1 MQTDTLKC
9 ETIRYNP
16 EIGAFETVVELHEA
30 GGVYAYPVHLPGP
43 LTADY
48 AWVTNGLLERARAI
62 HRTGRSGLRMRRGTP
77 GLPRAA

>member
-16 EIGAFETVVELHEA
+16 EAEAFETVVELREA

-43 LTADY
+43 LTAEF
-48 AWVTNGLLERARAI
+48 AWVTSGLLARARAI
-62 HRTGRSGLRMRRGTP
+62 HRTGRAGLRMRRGTP

>member
-9 ETIRYNP
+9 EAIRYNP
-16 EIGAFETVVELHEA
+16 EWAAFETVVELREA

-48 AWVTNGLLERARAI
+48 AWVTTGLLERARAI

-77 GLPRAA
+77 VLSRAA